1 MQLAAR
7 LALQFFSQ
15 NGITNVD
22 LSHPLT
28 DSDGRLRIL
37 FAGEATDGS
46 YYGTVHGAMN
56 SAEREV
62 NRLSKANCFIK

>member
-1 MQLAAR
+1 
-7 LALQFFSQ
+7 
-15 NGITNVD
+15 VD
-22 LSHPLT
+22 LAHPLT
-28 DSDGRLRIL
+28 DESGRLRVL

-62 NRLSKANCFIK
+62 GRISKSFAKETIP